1 MKKSVLTM
9 IKNESGEYQA
19 VFTNKHSRKL
29 YLALSLS
36 GDICTVN
43 ECYYLDRSTKKIP
56 KALNFGAFGSEDIL
70 NKISRELDKTFSEI
84 RFLENSILTK
94 EKLIDS
100 YLSEEKKKILLLLK
114 TDSQLRTIF
123 KNKYHRS
130 IYLEITLLEE
140 RALISDCHYADT
152 RSEEIPHGLKTIYF
166 SFSMEGLLKIVNT
179 ELEGGFTDVAIT
191 EEHTLVL
198 NSPICGRI

>member
-1 MKKSVLTM
+1 MNPSILTLM
-9 IKNESGEYQA
+9 KNENGAYHA
-19 VFTNKHSRKL
+19 VFKTNHSRKI

-36 GDICTVN
+36 GDICMVN

-56 KALNFGAFGSEDIL
+56 KALTFGAFGSEDIL

-84 RFLENSILTK
+84 KFLENSILTK
-94 EKLIDS
+94 EKLISS
-100 YLSEEKKKILLLLK
+100 YLSREKKRILLLLK

-130 IYLEITLLEE
+130 IYLEITFSEE
-140 RALISDCHYADT
+140 RALISDCHYADM
-152 RSEEIPHGLKTIYF
+152 RSGEIPYGLKTIYF
-166 SFSMEGLLKIVNT
+166 RYSMETLLSIVNK

-191 EEHTLVL
+191 EEYTLVL
-198 NSPICGRI
+198 DCPICGSI

>member
-1 MKKSVLTM
+1 MKKSVLIM

-19 VFTNKHSRKL
+19 VFTNRHSRKI
-29 YLALSLS
+29 YLALSVNE
-36 GDICTVN
+36 DIFTVQ

-56 KALNFGAFGSEDIL
+56 KALTFGAFGREDLL
-70 NKISRELDKTFSEI
+70 NKISRELDKSFSEI
-84 RFLENSILTK
+84 RFLENSMLTK
-94 EKLIDS
+94 QKLISS
-100 YLSEEKKKILLLLK
+100 YLSREKKRILLLLK

-140 RALISDCHYADT
+140 RALISDCHYADA
-152 RSEEIPHGLKTIYF
+152 RSDEIPYGLKTIYF
-166 SFSMEGLLKIVNT
+166 PFSMKALLNIVNQ

-191 EEHTLVL
+191 EEYTLVL
-198 NSPICGRI
+198 DCPICGSI